1 MLVALYDELWSGVS
15 VVAAPDVEDAQS
27 MGHAAY
33 ALWVFAVPMLLS
45 AVVEAPLAVL
55 SDRVRRARVL
65 RVGLA
70 TLSVSLAL
78 CAVADRPWILSL
90 GLALAGAS
98 SGAACTSAQ
107 GELVCASGG
116 RSERAMSRWATLAA
130 AGDVLAPLFV
140 SAVLYAGGTYR
151 VALLAVAGLLAA
163 HAAVPARRRTSSPAA
178 PATIDAPAPGERLRV
193 VLARRRLWALLLGA
207 AVCTL
212 LDELVVALAALRMTR
227 DLGATAVLTTA
238 SLTAFSVGAL
248 AGAATTDAMVAR
260 ASARAVLMVSACA
273 SAASL
278 ALVIAARSPGPAL
291 AALFVLGASAAPHYP
306 LLKAAA
312 YDAAP
317 GRPGLV
323 NAAAQAFAGLEVV
336 LPLAAGAVAER
347 HGLGAALA
355 SLSVQPVLVVLV
367 SLAVGSAARRE
378 S

>member
-1 MLVALYDELWSGVS
+1 
-15 VVAAPDVEDAQS
+15 

-55 SDRVRRARVL
+55 SDRVRRTRVL
-65 RVGLA
+65 RLGLA
-70 TLSVSLAL
+70 ALSVSLAL

-98 SGAACTSAQ
+98 SGAACASAQ

-140 SAVLYAGGTYR
+140 SAVLCVGGTYR

-163 HAAVPARRRTSSPAA
+163 HAAVPGRRRTSSPAA
-178 PATIDAPAPGERLRV
+178 PATIDAPPPGERLRV
-193 VLARRRLWALLLGA
+193 ALARPRLWALLLGA

-212 LDELVVALAALRMTR
+212 LDEIVVALAALRMAR
-227 DLGATAVLTTA
+227 DLGATGILTA
-238 SLTAFSVGAL
+238 AGLTAFSVGSL

-260 ASARAVLMVSACA
+260 ASARAVLVVSACA

-306 LLKAAA
+306 LLMAAA
-312 YDAAP
+312 YDVVP

-323 NAAAQAFAGLEVV
+323 NAAVKAFTGLEVV
-336 LPLAAGAVAER
+336 LPLAAGCVAER
-347 HGLGAALA
+347 HGLAVALA
-355 SLSVQPVLVVLV
+355 LLSVQPVVVVLV
-367 SLAVGSAARRE
+367 SLAVGSSRE
-378 S
+378 REP